1 MNLTEARE
9 QYLIVREKLIEA
21 KTALLNVSKRI
32 AKAESTLQKHADAH
46 ALAVRARESARDSLR
61 AVAAQVPSELA
72 GELQSLCSLGPNGTL
87 GEGAWKQF
95 EQAREE
101 LRQAN
106 NEVTQI
112 ERLQVEAKAV
122 LETGES
128 ERAEAHAEFLKWQK
142 NAVEAAARVERFLQ
156 VEVSGMAPQTQ
167 SQEAPLEIDPE
178 IERSAI
184 SGAEPESCQNPQ

>member
-9 QYLIVREKLIEA
+9 QYLIVREKLVEA

-32 AKAESTLQKHADAH
+32 AKAENTLQKHADAY
-46 ALAVRARESARDSLR
+46 AIAVRARDDARNKLR
-61 AVAAQVPSELA
+61 AAAAAVPSELA
-72 GELQSLCSLGPNGTL
+72 GELQSLCSLGSNGSF
-87 GEGAWKQF
+87 GEGVWHQF

-106 NEVTQI
+106 SEVSRI

-142 NAVEAAARVERFLQ
+142 NALKAAAGVERFLQ
-156 VEVSGMAPQTQ
+156 VEVAGMAPQTHNE
-167 SQEAPLEIDPE
+167 EAAPEIDPE
-178 IERSAI
+178 IEPPAP
-184 SGAEPESCQNPQ
+184 SGPEPVDCQNPQ